1 MLYETQFLL
10 SLLITVVIEVI
21 VVFLISKFVFK
32 YNLKEQTNLMIVC
45 VFASALTLP
54 YLWFVIPPYIV
65 ANYYL
70 IVGELFV
77 VVIEIIIYKLF
88 TKANW
93 LQAIVISVVANVMS
107 FLLGLFIYWKN
118 FDLVNYF

>member
-107 FLLGLFIYWKN
+107 FLLGLFIY
-118 FDLVNYF
+118 